1 MGTVLAVGQT
11 RLMQRLCAAVAIAAA
26 LVGGCSAAGV
36 PIGEREN
43 VTPLS
48 TDLAQS
54 ELEAIAWSIRDVV
67 DVAVKSLLR
76 APPGAV
82 TQQLTSTGTLTIQGT
97 AEQPSDA
104 AETLTL
110 TLAYGAY
117 HPKVHAAV
125 SYPDW
130 RLYSAVPANSASPT
144 LTLDFTNEPLAA
156 GDPIGFIR
164 GTFAGAVGLAKAN
177 NLDGYEAVDA
187 RLAIDGELTRDAGGN
202 VTWQLLHI
210 RGVIYS
216 PTFDIHYYNDA
227 SIPNP

>member
-1 MGTVLAVGQT
+1 
-11 RLMQRLCAAVAIAAA
+11 MQQLYACVAMAAA

-36 PIGEREN
+36 PIGNPEN

-67 DVAVKSLLR
+67 DLAVKSLLR

-97 AEQPSDA
+97 AEQAVDA

-117 HPKVHAAV
+117 HPNVSAAV
-125 SYPDW
+125 SYQDW
-130 RLYSAVPANSASPT
+130 RLYSAIPANSASPT
-144 LTLDFTNEPLAA
+144 VTLDFMNEPLAA
-156 GDPIGFIR
+156 NDPNGFID
-164 GTFAGAVGLAKAN
+164 GTFRGAVGLAQAN
-177 NLDGYEAVDA
+177 SLNGLETVDA
-187 RLAIDGELTRDAGGN
+187 RLAIHGELTRDAGGN

-210 RGVIYS
+210 SGVIYS
-216 PTFDIHYYNDA
+216 PTFDIYYYNDA